1 MTVPIERT
9 NAVVFTRNLLC
20 DLLDPKITPRVPK
33 NIRMRAQ
40 SLLRHYPAQFHMD
53 VISGREDGEQEAIKI
68 KIFGRGF
75 S

>member
-33 NIRMRAQ
+33 SIRMRAY
-40 SLLRHYPAQFHMD
+40 SALRHYPTQFDMD
-53 VISGREDGEQEAIKI
+53 VISSREDNEPEIIKI